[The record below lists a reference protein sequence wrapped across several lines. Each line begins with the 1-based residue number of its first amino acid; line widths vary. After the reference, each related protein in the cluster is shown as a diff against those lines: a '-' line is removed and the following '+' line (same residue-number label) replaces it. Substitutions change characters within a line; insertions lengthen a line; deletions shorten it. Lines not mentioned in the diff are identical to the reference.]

1 MEELL
6 GVKIKEKVDEYGYKS
21 AKFRLV
27 LIKELSF
34 WKILMAKIILNITE
48 PENDTIHLKEEDF
61 VIVDVN
67 VSIERFK
74 EFVDYLNSVYIGNIS
89 KEGKATI
96 QPEFQFKI
104 GEYDLCFIGNYPGR
118 DFQFHGSNVGSMHY
132 GIDKPC
138 YLIDYAIHQSISAQR
153 HPKLDLTGAKIPLR
167 NASEAI
173 NYFWGT
179 HFEEHSLSSYC
190 VIYMPI
196 YEAKILDFKINKKTL
211 EFSFEINKNRTNLNE
226 LSLGLIAEDKTNNFR
241 DRFPIKNSKLEIN
254 LEFIPNQ
261 VNAYL
266 NLKGKKIDEYNY
278 YNYEPIKVARPA
290 RRQNRRD
297 LIYEYETDEKHL
309 LDYELVSK
317 LPEHIQFLLTEAEDA
332 YKEELFR
339 ATAILFRSAIEEGI
353 TLIIKQIEK
362 EDEIYDDKFEV
373 GLGKK
378 INLITKYMTTFKQV
392 KRELEDVKW
401 FGDKATH
408 EAQMK
413 INSNDI
419 SNNLEPKL
427 RLILTKMVEEL
438 SYKR

>member
-6 GVKIKEKVDEYGYKS
+6 GIKIKEKVDEYGYKS

-27 LIKELSF
+27 LIRELSF

-48 PENDTIHLKEEDF
+48 PEIDTLHLKEEDF
-61 VIVDVN
+61 VITDVD

-74 EFVDYLNSVYIGNIS
+74 EFIDYLNIVNIGNIS

-104 GEYDLCFIGNYPGR
+104 GEYDLCFIGNFPGR

-132 GIDKPC
+132 GIDKPS

-179 HFEEHSLSSYC
+179 HFEEHNLTSYC
-190 VIYMPI
+190 VIYMPV
-196 YEAKILDFKINKKTL
+196 YEARISDFKINKKTL
-211 EFSFEINKNRTNLNE
+211 EFLFEINKNRTNLNE

-241 DRFPIKNSKLEIN
+241 DRFSIKNSKLEIN

-266 NLKGKKIDEYNY
+266 SLKGKKIDEYNY
-278 YNYEPIKVARPA
+278 YNYEPIRVARSA

-297 LIYEYETDEKHL
+297 LIYENETDEEHL
-309 LDYELVSK
+309 LDYELISK
-317 LPEHIQFLLTEAEDA
+317 LPEHIQFLLTEAED
-332 YKEELFR
+332 
-339 ATAILFRSAIEEGI
+339 G
-353 TLIIKQIEK
+353 
-362 EDEIYDDKFEV
+362 
-373 GLGKK
+373 
-378 INLITKYMTTFKQV
+378 
-392 KRELEDVKW
+392 
-401 FGDKATH
+401 
-408 EAQMK
+408 
-413 INSNDI
+413 
-419 SNNLEPKL
+419 
-427 RLILTKMVEEL
+427 LIL
-438 SYKR
+438 